1 MTFPIICLAI
11 FKISKKSYIFA
22 IGYTYLYGKT
32 WTKHCRIRPTCFHG
46 FGYILWFWSMPYA
59 SRQGPRLAPHEWYIY
74 RERLDWGTATKAIK
88 DKMGVSRNWVG
99 IVLNYF
105 GSVDNGGHSLRTE
118 KIFVGKTSSGF
129 PEDINREDEVTL
141 TSVSC
146 VQPRLNAQIYWLKS
160 PFILTSFSVQPRLN
174 AKTSWVQGNE
184 EMSMCSISNGKW
196 GINCLYRNRAGW

>member
-1 MTFPIICLAI
+1 MSKWISPSFLSVFIWLLCISRFSSTMLAVFPKIWYTIDAHDRWKPMT
-11 FKISKKSYIFA
+11 
-22 IGYTYLYGKT
+22 
-32 WTKHCRIRPTCFHG
+32 
-46 FGYILWFWSMPYA
+46 
-59 SRQGPRLAPHEWYIY
+59 
-74 RERLDWGTATKAIK
+74 DK
-88 DKMGVSRNWVG
+88 D
-99 IVLNYF
+99 

-141 TSVSC
+141 TSVFC